1 MTKRHV
7 SVKSILLIDTIVAVV
22 LSNVV
27 WSYMYFKEKIT

>member
-7 SVKSILLIDTIVAVV
+7 SVKSILLIDTIAAVV

-27 WSYMYFKEKIT
+27 WSYMYFKGKIT